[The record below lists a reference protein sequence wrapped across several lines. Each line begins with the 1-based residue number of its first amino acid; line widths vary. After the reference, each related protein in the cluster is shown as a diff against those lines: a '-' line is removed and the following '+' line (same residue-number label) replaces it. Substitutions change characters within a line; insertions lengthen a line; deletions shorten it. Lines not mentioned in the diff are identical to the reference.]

1 MLNDIRYAARTLTRT
16 PGFTAIAIL
25 SMALGIGGTSAV
37 FCLFRAVFLSPL
49 PFPEPERLVTFAE
62 RRTAGGRAGF
72 PISGHEYGA
81 WKAETKAFERIA
93 MFRAERVNLTGGGE
107 PETIGV
113 LQVSSDFFPMLG
125 LRPSLGRTFVDGED
139 KAGSNNVVVLSEALW
154 RRRFGADASIVD
166 KTITLNDRNFTVVG
180 VMPQLPRAL
189 TLDVWIPIDLPDQL
203 RSIGRHNLNV
213 MARLAPGVSLTRA
226 QADVTVVA
234 DRLARTMPAANTGH
248 SVHITA
254 FRESL
259 VGEFRTAMGVLF
271 AAVGFVL
278 LIACANLANLLL
290 SRGAGRM
297 KELALRAALGA
308 RQRRLIRELLVE
320 SVMLAAAGGLI
331 GVLLA
336 AWIVDLVPAMTAV
349 EIPLM
354 EMARVDVQ
362 ALAVTAIL
370 ALFTGILSGLAP
382 AMRYTRATT
391 GRSLIDG
398 SRLTSATPERRRL
411 RSLLVASEIAWTL
424 MLMVGAGLMLN
435 SFVRLIG
442 VQPGFHT
449 GDVLVLPVELPA
461 LRYRE
466 ASARRQF
473 QDQLFERL
481 RRVPGVITVGATS
494 HLPLSGNDNWMQ
506 FDIMGRPAPP
516 PGQGPTAAVRT
527 VTPDY
532 FRTLDI
538 PLRRGRFFSDADAR
552 VALPLIRW
560 YPQQP
565 QPEGIDRSQPVPVA
579 LVSEAAARQFW
590 PSEDP
595 IGRRIR
601 VLLSPEITIVG
612 VVGDVKHHALNAP
625 ASPHVY
631 LAANQEPWSS
641 LSFVVRTSG
650 SAVEMT
656 TLREQVRAVDPALP
670 VSVQRM
676 DEVRQ
681 GSVSR
686 ERFYVVLIGVFG
698 AVALGLAIVGILG
711 VVSHAARQRTLE
723 IGVRLALGANR
734 GEITRLI
741 VGQGM
746 RPIAVGVVVGA
757 AGAIGLSRF
766 MQKLL
771 YGVEP
776 ADPVTFVTVTVV
788 LVTVALLAC
797 WIPAARAAR
806 LDPTVALRSE

>member
-1 MLNDIRYAARTLTRT
+1 MLHDIRYAARTLTRT
-16 PGFTAIAIL
+16 PGFTAVAIL

-37 FCLFRAVFLSPL
+37 FCLFRAVLLNPL
-49 PFPEPERLVTFAE
+49 PFPEADRLVTITE
-62 RRTAGGRAGF
+62 GRASGATAGF

-81 WKAETKAFERIA
+81 WKSESQVFERIA
-93 MFRAERVNLTGGGE
+93 MYRGERLNLTGGGE

-113 LQVSSDFFPMLG
+113 LEVSADFFPALG
-125 LRPSLGRTFVDGED
+125 LRPALGRAFVEGED
-139 KAGSNNVVVLSEALW
+139 KAGSNNVVVLSDALW
-154 RRRFGADASIVD
+154 RRRFAADERIID
-166 KTITLNDRNFTVVG
+166 KTITLNDRKFTVVG
-180 VMPQLPRAL
+180 VMPPLPRAL
-189 TLDVWIPIDLPDQL
+189 SLDVWVPIDVLDQL

-226 QADVTVVA
+226 QSDVTVVA
-234 DRLARTMPAANTGH
+234 DRLAQTMPAANTGH
-248 SVHITA
+248 SVHIMSL
-254 FRESL
+254 RESL
-259 VGEFRTAMGVLF
+259 VGEFRTAMVVLF

-290 SRGAGRM
+290 SRGAGRL
-297 KELALRAALGA
+297 KELALRSALGA
-308 RQRRLIRELLVE
+308 RQPRLIRALLVE

-354 EMARVDVQ
+354 EMARVDAQ
-362 ALAVTAIL
+362 TLAVTAII
-370 ALFTGILSGLAP
+370 ALFAGVLSGLAP
-382 AMRYTRATT
+382 ALRYTSSTT

-398 SRLTSATPERRRL
+398 SRLTSATPERRHI
-411 RSLLVASEIAWTL
+411 RSLLVASEMAWTL

-435 SFVRLIG
+435 SFVRLVG
-442 VQPGFHT
+442 VQPGFRT
-449 GDVLVLPVELPA
+449 NDVLVLPVELPA

-466 ASARRQF
+466 ASTRRQF
-473 QDQLFERL
+473 QDQLLERL
-481 RRVPGVITVGATS
+481 HGVPGVTSVGATS
-494 HLPLSGNDNWMQ
+494 HLPLSGSDNWMR
-506 FDIMGRPAPP
+506 FDIVGRPAPP
-516 PGQGPTAAVRT
+516 PGQGPTAAFRT
-527 VTPDY
+527 VTSDY

-538 PLRRGRFFSDADAR
+538 PLQRGRFFSDADAR
-552 VALPLIRW
+552 LALPLIRW
-560 YPQQP
+560 YAQQP
-565 QPEGIDRSQPVPVA
+565 RPEGFDRPQAMPVA

-590 PSEDP
+590 PGEDP
-595 IGRRIR
+595 IGRRLR

-612 VVGDVKHHALNAP
+612 VVGDVRHLALNAP
-625 ASPHVY
+625 ALPHVY

-650 SAVEMT
+650 PAVDMA
-656 TLREQVRAVDPALP
+656 TLREQVRAIDPALP
-670 VSVQRM
+670 ASVRPM
-676 DEVRQ
+676 DEVRL

-698 AVALGLAIVGILG
+698 AVALGLAIIGILG

-746 RPIAVGVVVGA
+746 RPIALGVLVGA
-757 AGAIGLSRF
+757 GGAIALSGF

-776 ADPVTFVTVTVV
+776 TDPVTFVAVTIL
-788 LVTVALLAC
+788 LVGVALLAC

-806 LDPTVALRSE
+806 LDPMVALRSE